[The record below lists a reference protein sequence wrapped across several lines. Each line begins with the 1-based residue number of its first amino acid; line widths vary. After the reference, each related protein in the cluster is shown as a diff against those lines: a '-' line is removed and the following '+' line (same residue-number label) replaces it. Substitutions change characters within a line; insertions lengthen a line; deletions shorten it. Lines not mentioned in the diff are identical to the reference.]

1 MEFDGPPVPW
11 DYVSELMHR
20 LQMVGMVSLVKWH
33 TTIHLSPDRYRTAVS
48 AGWRQARTYASRGD
62 IPGQHPNSGTPTVA
76 QDQLF
81 LRQYDRDFPSIKK
94 SKQYTAKRLLDE
106 IMEGIG
112 TKSCGIVPGSTASG
126 AGIT

>member
-48 AGWRQARTYASRGD
+48 AGWRQAATYDPVGW
-62 IPGQHPNSGTPTVA
+62 IPRQHPNTGSLTVA
-76 QDQLF
+76 QDQWY
-81 LRQYDRDFPSIKK
+81 LRQYDPHFPSVKN
-94 SKQYTAKRLLDE
+94 SKQ
-106 IMEGIG
+106 
-112 TKSCGIVPGSTASG
+112 
-126 AGIT
+126 